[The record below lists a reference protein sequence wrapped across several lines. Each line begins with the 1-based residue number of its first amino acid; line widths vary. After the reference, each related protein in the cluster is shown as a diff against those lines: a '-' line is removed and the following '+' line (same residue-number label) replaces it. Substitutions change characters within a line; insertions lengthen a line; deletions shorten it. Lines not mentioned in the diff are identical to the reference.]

1 MKHPPTPE
9 GPGHRPTYSLTATL
23 LASLLIVG
31 GLFVVVLL
39 VEYPVVGALLA
50 AGAMVTHRLVEE
62 VRDAKRRFPSD
73 GEQLCYCIP
82 YTDTCIHI

>member
-1 MKHPPTPE
+1 MKHPPDPI
-9 GPGHRPTYSLTATL
+9 GPGHRPEYSLTATL
-23 LASLLIVG
+23 LASLLIAALLV
-31 GLFVVVLL
+31 VVVLL
-39 VEYPVVGALLA
+39 VEYPVVGALLV

-73 GEQLCYCIP
+73 GERLCYCIP